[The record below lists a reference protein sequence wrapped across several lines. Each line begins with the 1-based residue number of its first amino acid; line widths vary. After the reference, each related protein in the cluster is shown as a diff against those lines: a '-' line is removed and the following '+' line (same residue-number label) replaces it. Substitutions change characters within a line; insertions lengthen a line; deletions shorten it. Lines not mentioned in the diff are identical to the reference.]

1 MNQKRYLLIT
11 AVLFAIGVLGHLVRV
26 ALDWSISIGG
36 WSAPMW
42 VSWLAA
48 VVAGALAYYGF
59 KFARQPD

>member
-1 MNQKRYLLIT
+1 MNQKQYLLIT

-26 ALDWSISIGG
+26 ALDWSILIGG